1 LAKNYGRG
9 DAVMNLDFLDKLN
22 DKINSLGLYAP
33 SSIGLLDV
41 DESLSIMAMPGGTEV
56 EYMDGTRDKDY
67 QVQVNAKSMD
77 QLNCYNALT
86 AIYQTLENLSDLPS
100 SNGSY
105 EFNKI
110 STQSLPSLVLL
121 DEQRFYI
128 YQLSLS
134 AKITIYRGVY

>member
-1 LAKNYGRG
+1 
-9 DAVMNLDFLDKLN
+9 MNLDFLDKLN
-22 DKINSLGLYAP
+22 DQINSLGLYAP

-77 QLNCYNALT
+77 QLNCFNALT

-110 STQSLPSLVLL
+110 STQSLPSLVMQ

>member
-1 LAKNYGRG
+1 
-9 DAVMNLDFLDKLN
+9 MELDFLGKLN
-22 DKINSLGLYAP
+22 SKINSLGLYAR

-41 DESLSIMAMPGGTEV
+41 DESLSIMAMPGGAEL

-77 QLNCYNALT
+77 QMNCFNALT

-100 SNGSY
+100 GNGSY

-110 STQSLPSLVLL
+110 SIQSLPSLVMQ
-121 DEQRFYI
+121 DEQGFYI
-128 YQLSLS
+128 YQLSMS

>member
-1 LAKNYGRG
+1 M
-9 DAVMNLDFLDKLN
+9 DLDFLGKLN
-22 DKINSLGLYAP
+22 SKINSLGLYAR
-33 SSIGLLDV
+33 SSIGLLDM

-56 EYMDGTRDKDY
+56 EYMDGSRDKDY
-67 QVQVNAKSMD
+67 QVQVNAKSMN

-86 AIYQTLENLSDLPS
+86 SIYQTLENLNDLPS

-110 STQSLPSLVLL
+110 TIQSLPSLVMQ
-121 DEQRFYI
+121 DEQGFYI
-128 YQLSLS
+128 FQLSIS

>member
-1 LAKNYGRG
+1 M
-9 DAVMNLDFLDKLN
+9 DLDFLGKLN
-22 DKINSLGLYAP
+22 SKINSLGLYAR

-41 DESLSIMAMPGGTEV
+41 DESLSVMAMPGGSEV
-56 EYMDGTRDKDY
+56 EFMDGTRDKDY
-67 QVQVNAKSMD
+67 QVQVNAKSTD
-77 QLNCYNALT
+77 QMNCYNALT

-105 EFNKI
+105 DFNKI
-110 STQSLPSLVLL
+110 SIQSLPSLVMQ
-121 DEQRFYI
+121 DEQGFYI

>member
-1 LAKNYGRG
+1 
-9 DAVMNLDFLDKLN
+9 MNLDFLDKLN
-22 DKINSLGLYAP
+22 DRVNSLGLYAP

-67 QVQVNAKSMD
+67 QVQVNAKSME

-110 STQSLPSLVLL
+110 STQSLPSLVMQ

>member
-1 LAKNYGRG
+1 M
-9 DAVMNLDFLDKLN
+9 DLDFLQKFN
-22 DKINSLGLYAP
+22 NKINSLGLHAR

-41 DESLSIMAMPGGTEV
+41 GESLSVMAMPGGSEV

-67 QVQVNAKSMD
+67 QVQVNAKSVD
-77 QLNCYNALT
+77 QMNCYNALT

-110 STQSLPSLVLL
+110 SIQSLPSLVMQ
-121 DEQRFYI
+121 DEQGFYI
-128 YQLSLS
+128 YQLSIS

>member
-1 LAKNYGRG
+1 M
-9 DAVMNLDFLDKLN
+9 DLDFLQKFN
-22 DKINSLGLYAP
+22 NKINSLGLYAR

-41 DESLSIMAMPGGTEV
+41 GESLSVMAMPGGSEV

-67 QVQVNAKSMD
+67 QVQVNAKSVD
-77 QLNCYNALT
+77 QMNCYNALT

-110 STQSLPSLVLL
+110 SIQSLPSLVMQ
-121 DEQRFYI
+121 DEQGFYI
-128 YQLSLS
+128 YQLSIS